1 MANTFTKT
9 RLYPPSAIGEILKIA
24 RERARQ
30 EEQRTKRYMAKEL
43 GITVDRL
50 TKIENGTAQAP
61 FEIAVQWCQ
70 ILSDYTALNKIK
82 HIFGMAL
89 PPADP
94 WLLES
99 VADQLNNFI
108 RQAQGA
114 IEATK
119 CLLDMSSQRRRNST
133 FSEHDKQRI
142 LELSEEILD
151 VQQSSECVISSLK
164 MNWNLD
170 TDALFKN
177 WIREALSDQVIIP
190 SVTEFDKI
198 RKEQYFEERSER
210 MKH

>member
-1 MANTFTKT
+1 VANTLTKA

-30 EEQRTKRYMAKEL
+30 EEQRTKRYMTEEL
-43 GITVDRL
+43 GITADRL
-50 TKIENGTAQAP
+50 TKIENGTAQVP
-61 FEIAVQWCQ
+61 FELAVQWCQ
-70 ILSDYTALNKIK
+70 ILGDYTALNKIK
-82 HIFGMAL
+82 HIYGMAL

-108 RQAQGA
+108 RQAKGA
-114 IEATK
+114 IEAAE
-119 CLLDMSSQRRRNST
+119 CLLDMSSQRRRRST

-164 MNWNLD
+164 INWDLD

-177 WIREALSDQVIIP
+177 WIQEALADQVIIS
-190 SVTEFDKI
+190 SVTEFDNI
-198 RKEQYFEERSER
+198 RKEQYFEDRLERI
-210 MKH
+210 KH